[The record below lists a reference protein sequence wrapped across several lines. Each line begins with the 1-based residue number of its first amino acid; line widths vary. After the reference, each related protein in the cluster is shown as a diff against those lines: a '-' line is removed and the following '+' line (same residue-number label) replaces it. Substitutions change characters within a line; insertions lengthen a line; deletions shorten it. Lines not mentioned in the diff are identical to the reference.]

1 MKIVNEETIEQLE
14 YIAVWL
20 MLAMEAQGN
29 YETDQAG
36 AMKIARDYAALAR
49 EMLEELGVEI

>member
-1 MKIVNEETIEQLE
+1 MKIVNEETIEKLE

-29 YETDQAG
+29 YETSQEG
-36 AMKIARDYAALAR
+36 AMKVARDYAALAR
-49 EMLEELGVEI
+49 EWLEELGVEI